1 MWLAG
6 GVAPLVRWR
15 EPHERGHLLGRA
27 EPAHGLAVDK
37 SLAHLCLRFLGL
49 LGLRLDAAV
58 ERRRMNG
65 AGADRV
71 RPDALADEIGGHRLG
86 EPDDRGLGGP
96 IDIAVGHAADRGY
109 RRR

>member
-1 MWLAG
+1 MRLTG
-6 GVAPLVRWR
+6 DVARLVRGEEKR
-15 EPHERGHLLGRA
+15 ERRHLLGRA
-27 EPAHGLAVDK
+27 EPSHGLTVDK
-37 SLAHLCLRFLGL
+37 SLAHLCLRFFGL

-58 ERRRMNG
+58 ERRRMDG

-96 IDIAVGHAADRGY
+96 IDIAVWPA
-109 RRR
+109 